1 MKLPSQT
8 TILHVSD
15 THLSPDFPA
24 STEMWTAAVRYAEK
38 SRPDLVIHTGDVVH
52 DDPDSDRDHAFAAF
66 QLRRLTTPWRI
77 VPGNHD
83 IGDSEPD
90 PFRGLVSPVRLERFR
105 RHFGADRWS
114 VAIGGWW
121 LIGLNSLLF
130 DTRLGAEEA
139 EEAEQWNWLEERFR
153 EADGRPVGLFM
164 HKPPAI
170 NSLDEDLHV
179 NKSIGVTSRGRL
191 LAMVESG
198 GVKLIGSGHLHE
210 HVVLYSHGAL
220 LVGAPALGP
229 VPAGTAAWNLGLRC
243 NGLVEYRL
251 SEATV
256 RVRLLRE
263 ADLGIQSVPVR
274 PHRRIIP
281 SA

>member
-1 MKLPSQT
+1 MNLPNQT

-15 THLSPDFPA
+15 THLSPEFAA
-24 STEMWTAAVRYAEK
+24 STEIWTAAVRYIEK

-52 DDPDSDRDHAFAAF
+52 DDPDSDRDHEFAAF
-66 QLRRLTTPWRI
+66 QMRRLTTPWRI

-90 PFRGLVSPVRLERFR
+90 PFRGLVSQERLARFR
-105 RHFGADRWS
+105 RHFGSDRWS
-114 VAIGGWW
+114 VAIGGWQ

-130 DTRLGAEEA
+130 DNHLAA
-139 EEAEQWNWLEERFR
+139 EEAEQWDWLEERLG

-170 NSLDEDLHV
+170 NSLDENLHV
-179 NKSIGVTSRGRL
+179 NKSIGLKARGRL
-191 LAMVESG
+191 LALAESG
-198 GVKLIGSGHLHE
+198 AVKLIGSGHLHE
-210 HVVLYSHGAL
+210 HVVLHSAGAL

-229 VPAGTAAWNLGLRC
+229 VPVGDAAWHLGLRC
-243 NGLVEYRL
+243 NGLVEYRF
-251 SEATV
+251 SGTTV

-263 ADLGIQSVPVR
+263 ADLGIRSVT
-274 PHRRIIP
+274 
-281 SA
+281 